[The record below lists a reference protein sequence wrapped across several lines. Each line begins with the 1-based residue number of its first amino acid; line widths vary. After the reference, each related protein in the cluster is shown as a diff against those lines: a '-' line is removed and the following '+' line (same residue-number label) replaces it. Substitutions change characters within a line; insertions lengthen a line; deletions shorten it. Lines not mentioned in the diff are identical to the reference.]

1 MHWTWIWVGS
11 ESWWWTGSLAYC
23 SPWDRKELDPTEW
36 LNWTELNP
44 QKSYK
49 TEITQAIIE
58 MGSHLFDAMDI
69 KRIMKEYSELLY
81 VHQFDDLIE
90 TGQFLKYTVWQN
102 VHKE

>member
-1 MHWTWIWVGS
+1 MGLQRVGPEWV
-11 ESWWWTGSLAYC
+11 T
-23 SPWDRKELDPTEW
+23 ELK
-36 LNWTELNP
+36 WTELNP

-49 TEITQAIIE
+49 TEITEVIIE
-58 MGSHLFDAMDI
+58 MGSHLFNAMDI
-69 KRIMKEYSELLY
+69 KKIRKEYSEWLY